1 MKSIFQKFKK
11 MNPSSVFFSSRARLL
26 QKSLVEKTLNKE
38 LQFDRF
44 GEFVKT
50 SRFSSG
56 VLRCVQVHSVHQR
69 SVISSAVTVN
79 MNIPPSAC
87 LTNVFCCFLFS
98 PSLLPLFLSCSFFLF
113 PRTSALSFPS
123 YFLSF
128 HLSFFPLFQLNY
140 LHSSLTFHHSFPL
153 FSPPF
158 ILPLSSFLSPPSF
171 PLAHVF
177 PSPPSS
183 LLSFPNDRLTGRQTG
198 ALRPIRSLC
207 CDHMPVE
214 DSPRPAALL
223 MQGKP

>member
-79 MNIPPSAC
+79 MNTPPSAC

-98 PSLLPLFLSCSFFLF
+98 PSLLPLFLSCSIFLF

-128 HLSFFPLFQLNY
+128 HLSFFPLFP
-140 LHSSLTFHHSFPL
+140 F
-153 FSPPF
+153 FSVKLPPF
-158 ILPLSSFLSPPSF
+158 FSYLPSLLSFILSSFHPSSFFFPIPSIFSSGSCLPLASFLSPFLP
-171 PLAHVF
+171 
-177 PSPPSS
+177 
-183 LLSFPNDRLTGRQTG
+183 
-198 ALRPIRSLC
+198 
-207 CDHMPVE
+207 
-214 DSPRPAALL
+214 
-223 MQGKP
+223 